1 MHKIKVVAII
11 KGEFQSKVIDA
22 EGANGKT
29 ISVMFTFDRNTDIG
43 KIQEGDEYFTCVWAN
58 QLIHQKERNVRKGI
72 LNHLMNQ
79 MS

>member
-1 MHKIKVVAII
+1 MI

-43 KIQEGDEYFTCVWAN
+43 KIQEGDEYFTCVSA
-58 QLIHQKERNVRKGI
+58 E
-72 LNHLMNQ
+72 
-79 MS
+79 

>member
-1 MHKIKVVAII
+1 MHKIKVVAMI

-43 KIQEGDEYFTCVWAN
+43 KIQKRETNILLAS
-58 QLIHQKERNVRKGI
+58 QL
-72 LNHLMNQ
+72 